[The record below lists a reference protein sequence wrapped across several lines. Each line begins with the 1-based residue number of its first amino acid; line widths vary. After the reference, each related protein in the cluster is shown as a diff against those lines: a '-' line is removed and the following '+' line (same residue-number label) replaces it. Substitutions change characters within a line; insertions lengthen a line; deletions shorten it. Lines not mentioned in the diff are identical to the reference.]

1 MQIAARAKILGGLAL
16 VAAGMATIA
25 WIGISGIGQM
35 NETFVRTQEN
45 SVAPY
50 VTILRTRVSFLSLT
64 RTVMVHLAVSAQDRD
79 RMAALEKS
87 MEEDRQ
93 KLTDRLKT
101 VESIPLDDQERAAL
115 AKVKSVVDRFV
126 AIEAKLLELSRAGNK
141 TEAYALELAQLKP
154 IVDDM
159 KDSMNEFVELED
171 NQLKDAV
178 TNAGS
183 LYSQLSSAIGWLT
196 AIGLGLA
203 GLVIVV
209 TYRVLTT
216 MKTAIGAIGENASS
230 LASSSEQLNAV
241 SQQVAGN
248 SEETSTQAG
257 VVSAASEQVSKNI
270 EVVATSSEEMT
281 ASIAEISK
289 NSAEAARIANQAVEV
304 ANQTNQ
310 TIGRLGESS
319 TEIGNVIKLITSI
332 AEQTNL
338 LALNATIE
346 AARAGEAG
354 KGFAVVAN
362 EVKELAKDT
371 AKATEGISQKIQTI
385 QEDTKGAVAAIAEVS
400 TIINQISDISTTMA
414 SAVEEQTA
422 TTNEINRNASEAAR
436 GSSEIAQNISGVASA
451 SESTSKGANDTLGA
465 AKTLAHMAS
474 QLQELVGQFK
484 I

>member
-1 MQIAARAKILGGLAL
+1 MRIAARAKILAGLAL
-16 VAAGMATIA
+16 LALGTASIA

-35 NETFVRTQEN
+35 DDSFTNTQDASVR
-45 SVAPY
+45 PY
-50 VTILRTRVSFLSLT
+50 VTVLRARISFMSWTRNL
-64 RTVMVHLAVSAQDRD
+64 MIHLGTTATH
-79 RMAALEKS
+79 RMDALEVS
-87 MEEDRQ
+87 MGEDRQ
-93 KLTDRLKT
+93 KLYEHLNAAA
-101 VESIPLDDQERAAL
+101 EIPLDPQERASLDRVTAL
-115 AKVKSVVDRFV
+115 VEKFV
-126 AIEAKLLELSRAGNK
+126 GLEHQLVTVSRTGDKEKAWV
-141 TEAYALELAQLKP
+141 LEEEQLDP
-154 IVDDM
+154 LIVDM
-159 KDSMNEFVELED
+159 RAAMNEFVGMED
-171 NQLKDAV
+171 QKLVAAV
-178 TNAGS
+178 ENAHGLHS
-183 LYSQLSSAIGWLT
+183 TLSTAIGWL
-196 AIGLGLA
+196 AAMGLGLA
-203 GLVIVV
+203 GLVVVV
-209 TYRVLTT
+209 TYRTLTA
-216 MKTAIGAIGENASS
+216 MKKAIEAIGENANS

-257 VVSAASEQVSKNI
+257 VVSAASEQVSRNI

-281 ASIAEISK
+281 ASIGEISK
-289 NSAEAARIANQAVEV
+289 NSSEAARIASHAVEV
-304 ANQTNQ
+304 AGQTNQ

-371 AKATEGISQKIQTI
+371 AKATEGISHKIQTI

-451 SESTSKGANDTLGA
+451 SESTSKGANDTLSA
-465 AKTLAHMAS
+465 AKSLAQMAS